1 MILLVRDPFYQGFF
15 FSLKALVN
23 LIIVPEESFV
33 HDRNLRMSMLL
44 SPYGSKVF
52 IKNAE
57 NWYDWLL

>member
-57 NWYDWLL
+57 N

>member
-1 MILLVRDPFYQGFF
+1 
-15 FSLKALVN
+15 
-23 LIIVPEESFV
+23 
-33 HDRNLRMSMLL
+33 MSMLL